1 MSRLDQHH
9 KEICAKEFFLL
20 LLEKHICS
28 ELTDQRFPYVA
39 HLMFLKFQKK
49 CFQNDLRSF
58 YCGSVG

>member
-28 ELTDQRFPYVA
+28 ELTDQPFPYVA
-39 HLMFLKFQKK
+39 HLMFLKFQKNVSK
-49 CFQNDLRSF
+49 MI
-58 YCGSVG
+58 